1 MSGNGVRER
10 ASGVRVLL
18 VDDEAGFLETL
29 KKRLARRGLEAET
42 AGSGEA
48 ALEVLARVP
57 EIDVVLLDVKMPGM
71 DGIEALQRI
80 KAARP
85 LVEVI
90 LLTGHATLE
99 GAVDGMRLGAFD
111 YLMKP
116 CEMDDLLAKVFE
128 AKARKAELEGRA
140 AGAGGTP

>member
-1 MSGNGVRER
+1 MSGNGAEAR
-10 ASGVRVLL
+10 AAGVRVLL
-18 VDDEAGFLETL
+18 VDDEAAFLETL
-29 KKRLARRGLEAET
+29 RKRLARRGLTAEI
-42 AGSGEA
+42 AMSGEE
-48 ALEVLARVP
+48 ALDVLARAQ
-57 EIDVVLLDVKMPGM
+57 EIDVVLLDVKMPGLS
-71 DGIEALQRI
+71 GIETLQRI
-80 KAARP
+80 KAAHP

-128 AKARKAELEGRA
+128 AKARKTELEGRA
-140 AGAGGTP
+140 AGGGGTP